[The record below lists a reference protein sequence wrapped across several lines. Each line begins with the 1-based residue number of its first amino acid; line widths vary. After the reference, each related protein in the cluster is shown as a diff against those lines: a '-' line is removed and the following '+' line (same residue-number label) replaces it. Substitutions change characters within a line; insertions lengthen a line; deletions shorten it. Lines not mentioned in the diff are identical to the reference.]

1 LPSLSMGSLLSG
13 VSASILGDLGRIIDK
28 VFGICLIVFGII
40 AILVLAWI
48 LSHFFG
54 GGGRG

>member
-1 LPSLSMGSLLSG
+1 MPSLSMGSLLSG

>member
-1 LPSLSMGSLLSG
+1 MGSLLSG
-13 VSASILGDLGRIIDK
+13 MSASILGDLGRIIDK